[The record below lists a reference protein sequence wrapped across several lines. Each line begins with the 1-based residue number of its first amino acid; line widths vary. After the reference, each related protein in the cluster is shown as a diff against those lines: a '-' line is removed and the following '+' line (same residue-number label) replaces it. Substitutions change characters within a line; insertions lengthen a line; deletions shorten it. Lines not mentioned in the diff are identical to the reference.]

1 MLSFN
6 ELYFNRVIIFFG
18 KVRIGH
24 KKWRPSGPPLETWG
38 KEKSPEIYGIRVGT
52 LKYIIGFAK
61 YKANRISVLAGVN
74 KMAFSS
80 FRGTLKT
87 KNQRSVHNR
96 SLIFRAVYET

>member
-1 MLSFN
+1 MRGVVFV
-6 ELYFNRVIIFFG
+6 YFVLAAN
-18 KVRIGH
+18 
-24 KKWRPSGPPLETWG
+24 
-38 KEKSPEIYGIRVGT
+38 GT
-52 LKYIIGFAK
+52 YFDLHCFTLFAK

-96 SLIFRAVYET
+96 SLIF

>member
-1 MLSFN
+1 MRGVVFV
-6 ELYFNRVIIFFG
+6 YFVLAAN
-18 KVRIGH
+18 
-24 KKWRPSGPPLETWG
+24 
-38 KEKSPEIYGIRVGT
+38 GT
-52 LKYIIGFAK
+52 YFDFHCFTLFAK